1 MGAQFSTA
9 QRRAEANRRD
19 ADRQAQVD
27 AMADGIPD
35 ELINSQ
41 VNGVLSA
48 VTDRLSAAENY
59 ADFTAG
65 CADAVPIATGGIQ
78 DTAEKVNLMG
88 EVFGRAPE
96 ALPPNKGAPRG

>member
-35 ELINSQ
+35 D
-41 VNGVLSA
+41 A
-48 VTDRLSAAENY
+48 VQRDAERLLNPVYQLVKNAETF
-59 ADFTAG
+59 ADFETGLRAIYPQMDDG
-65 CADAVPIATGGIQ
+65 GVADTN
-78 DTAEKVNLMG
+78 EKVTLT
-88 EVFGRAPE
+88 
-96 ALPPNKGAPRG
+96 GAAAGKLAFIGGGNGA